1 MNSMDSTKGKI
12 GLKELVA
19 IIILNVGTKV
29 ADNTPTI
36 FYEAFGTAAWIGIL
50 IIGLISLIP
59 ILLITK
65 LITLYQ
71 DKNLID
77 IILHLFGKHI
87 GFVLLF
93 TLCILQI
100 FTNINNTSIY
110 TDIIGTMYFSK
121 TPTVVIYLL
130 LLGVAAYGA
139 KKGIEYIGS
148 SAWVMLFWICL
159 SLLVIL
165 SVVFVQGE
173 FNQIFP
179 ILGTGGLELVKGSY
193 QNSSIL
199 MDFLYLAL
207 IASNVKSATIYKKGI
222 WIGFVIILLAFVLS
236 LIGYVMLFDYYGVR
250 MFDYPYHETI
260 RYIEIGFLNN
270 VELLF
275 FPFWLISSFIRF
287 AFYLYLGAL
296 LFGAVF
302 KIKQFEYVVPALAVF
317 TILAGLI
324 PESSVFSMNDFRVI
338 FLNLITPI
346 FLLFPCLLWIT
357 AKLKGDFK
365 NE

>member
-1 MNSMDSTKGKI
+1 M
-12 GLKELVA
+12 
-19 IIILNVGTKV
+19 
-29 ADNTPTI
+29 
-36 FYEAFGTAAWIGIL
+36 
-50 IIGLISLIP
+50 IP

-199 MDFLYLAL
+199 MDF
-207 IASNVKSATIYKKGI
+207 
-222 WIGFVIILLAFVLS
+222 
-236 LIGYVMLFDYYGVR
+236 
-250 MFDYPYHETI
+250 
-260 RYIEIGFLNN
+260 YI
-270 VELLF
+270 
-275 FPFWLISSFIRF
+275 
-287 AFYLYLGAL
+287 
-296 LFGAVF
+296 
-302 KIKQFEYVVPALAVF
+302 
-317 TILAGLI
+317 
-324 PESSVFSMNDFRVI
+324 
-338 FLNLITPI
+338 
-346 FLLFPCLLWIT
+346 
-357 AKLKGDFK
+357 
-365 NE
+365 